1 MRKQNRITT
10 IRIIQNNIWRE
21 NNISSVY
28 FNMADNLEIPF
39 EADFEVT
46 VVDLTNDLIA
56 KIETSWLNIALKRGQ
71 SPVDMWNLDRDLKHL
86 FGVARKSAELVAK
99 E

>member
-1 MRKQNRITT
+1 
-10 IRIIQNNIWRE
+10 
-21 NNISSVY
+21 
-28 FNMADNLEIPF
+28 MADNLEIPF

-56 KIETSWLNIALKRGQ
+56 KIETSWHNIALKRGQ
-71 SPVDMWNLDRDLKHL
+71 SPVDMWNLNRDLNHV
-86 FGVARKSAELVAK
+86 FRVARKSAELVAK

>member
-1 MRKQNRITT
+1 
-10 IRIIQNNIWRE
+10 
-21 NNISSVY
+21 
-28 FNMADNLEIPF
+28 MAYNSEIPF

-56 KIETSWLNIALKRGQ
+56 KIETSWLNILTKMDGQ
-71 SPVDMWNLDRDLKHL
+71 SPPVDMRNLNRDLKHL
-86 FGVARKSAELVAK
+86 FSVARYSAKLLARE